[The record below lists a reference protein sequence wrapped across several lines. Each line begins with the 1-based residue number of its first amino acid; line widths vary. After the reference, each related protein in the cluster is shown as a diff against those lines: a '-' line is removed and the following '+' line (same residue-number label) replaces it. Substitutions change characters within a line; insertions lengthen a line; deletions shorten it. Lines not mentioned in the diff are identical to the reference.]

1 MIKRTV
7 EISREPAHLTV
18 ELDQLILERNGQ
30 QLGRIPCEDLGLLMV
45 DHQGASYSHAAL
57 AALMRCDATVVVCGR
72 DHLPI
77 GILLPLADHTQVVWR
92 IRDQVGIAK
101 PLRKQ
106 LWKQLVQAKIVAQ
119 AENLPDGSA
128 ARTKLRALAA
138 EVRSGDPANV
148 EARAARLYWSVW
160 LDGEPFRRDP
170 DGEPP
175 NHFLNYGYA
184 VLRASLARALVA
196 AGLLPALG
204 LHHHNRAN
212 AFCLADDLIEPL
224 RPMVDAAARDLHQQ
238 GRRELDRS
246 AKTVLLDLLAATAMV
261 GGHTGPLM
269 VALHRMVASL
279 VRSYESGQAV
289 LEIPVLCT

>member
-7 EISREPAHLTV
+7 EISSEPAHV
-18 ELDQLILERNGQ
+18 SIELDQLVLERDGQ

-72 DHLPI
+72 DHLPA
-77 GILLPLADHTQVVWR
+77 GILLPLSDHNQVVWR
-92 IRDQVGIAK
+92 IRDQVNISK

-119 AENLPDGSA
+119 AENLTDGSA
-128 ARTKLRALAA
+128 PRAKLRALAA
-138 EVRSGDPANV
+138 DVRSGDPANV
-148 EARAARLYWSVW
+148 EARAARVYWSAW
-160 LDGEPFRRDP
+160 LGGHPFRRDP
-170 DGEPP
+170 DGDPP

-204 LHHHNRAN
+204 LQHHNRSN

-224 RPMVDAAARDLHQQ
+224 RPMVDAAARDLHEQ
-238 GRRELDRS
+238 GRCELDRT
-246 AKTVLLDLLAATAMV
+246 AKAVMLDLLTARATA
-261 GGHTGPLM
+261 GDQTGPLM
-269 VALHRMVASL
+269 VGLHRMVASL
-279 VRSYESGQAV
+279 VRSFESGQAV
-289 LEIPVLCT
+289 LEIPVLCA